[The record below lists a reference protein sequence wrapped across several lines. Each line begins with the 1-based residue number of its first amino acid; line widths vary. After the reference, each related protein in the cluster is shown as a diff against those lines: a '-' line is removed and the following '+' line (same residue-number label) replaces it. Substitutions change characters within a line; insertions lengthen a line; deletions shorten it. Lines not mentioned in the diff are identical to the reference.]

1 MSKQKAPLTKRITR
15 LCRMACWL
23 FRTGRDLRNVKS
35 DDAAG
40 REQVLIRLGSGALTA
55 MDIRLEIGA
64 PPRMLQGTGALV
76 AANHI
81 SWLDIFAIS
90 AVYPSSFIA
99 KKEIS
104 GWPILG
110 KMGRNAG
117 TVFINRD
124 SRRDIEPAK
133 QAVNDALRHGLNVS
147 FFPEARTSLGID
159 VLPFKAALFQA
170 AIDSNVPI
178 QSIALRYY
186 DHTGQRTTTASYA
199 GKTNLFRSLW
209 RIVSMPGLCIR
220 IDFDAPLMP
229 EQYPGADRFQLKEI
243 SENFVRSKV
252 MTDSP
257 VAHTHTDTSPQQT
270 NPIKF

>member
-1 MSKQKAPLTKRITR
+1 MSKQKAPLFTRIAR
-15 LCRMACWL
+15 LYRMACWL
-23 FRTGRDLRNVKS
+23 LRTGRDLRNIKS
-35 DDAAG
+35 GDTAE
-40 REQVLIRLGSGALTA
+40 REQVLIRLGSGALAA
-55 MDIRLEIGA
+55 MNIRLEVGT
-64 PPRMLQGTGALV
+64 PPQPLRGTGSLV

-104 GWPILG
+104 GWPVFG

-133 QAVNDALRHGLNVS
+133 QAVNDALQQGLSVS

-170 AIDSNVPI
+170 AIDSHVPI

-186 DHTGQRTTTASYA
+186 DHTGQRTTAASYA

-220 IDFDAPLMP
+220 IDFDQPLQP
-229 EQYPGADRFQLKEI
+229 EQYLDADRFRLKEI
-243 SENFVRSKV
+243 SENFIRSKV
-252 MTDSP
+252 LADSP
-257 VAHTHTDTSPQQT
+257 AQYP
-270 NPIKF
+270 